1 MWDWQPLWH
10 DACYCL
16 TGATCQL
23 AFGLRTE
30 GMHHVPKTGPALLIA
45 NHQSFVDP
53 LLVGL
58 AAHRRLVYLA
68 RKTLFKRRF
77 LAGLLTSLNVIPV
90 DQEGF
95 AREGL
100 VTLIKLLHAG
110 NAVLIFPE
118 GERSWKGNV
127 QELRPGVHLL
137 IKKTKAPIVPVGVA
151 GAYESWP
158 RTRTLP
164 ILSPVFWPGGKG
176 RMAVS
181 IGKPLD
187 GAALAEMPR
196 GEVLELL
203 HKNLLERRA
212 RAEHLRGVHR

>member
-1 MWDWQPLWH
+1 MEAWHNLWY

-16 TGATCQL
+16 TAATCQL
-23 AFGLRTE
+23 AFGLRAE
-30 GMHHVPKTGPALLIA
+30 GMRHVPKAGPALLIA
-45 NHQSFVDP
+45 NHQSFIDP
-53 LLVGL
+53 VLIGI
-58 AAHRRLVYLA
+58 AAHRRLHYLA
-68 RKTLFKRRF
+68 RKTLFKHPL
-77 LAGLLTSLNVIPV
+77 LARLLTSFNSVPV

-100 VTLIKLLHAG
+100 VTLIRLLG
-110 NAVLIFPE
+110 EGRAVLLFPE

-164 ILSPVFWPGGKG
+164 VLSPVFWPAGKA

-187 GAALAEMPR
+187 GAALAEKPR
-196 GEVLELL
+196 EEVLRLL
-203 HKNLLERRA
+203 HATLLERRA
-212 RAEHLRGVHR
+212 RAEHLRGVNR

>member
-1 MWDWQPLWH
+1 
-10 DACYCL
+10 
-16 TGATCQL
+16 
-23 AFGLRTE
+23 
-30 GMHHVPKTGPALLIA
+30 MHHVPKTGPALVIA
-45 NHQSFVDP
+45 NHQSFIDP
-53 LLVGL
+53 VLIGV
-58 AAHRRLVYLA
+58 AAHRRLCYLA
-68 RKTLFKRRF
+68 RKTLFKHRI
-77 LAGLLTSLNVIPV
+77 LAQLMTSFNAFPV

-100 VTLIKLLHAG
+100 VTLIRLLHDG
-110 NAVLIFPE
+110 QAVLLFPE

-158 RTRTLP
+158 RTRMLP
-164 ILSPVFWPGGKG
+164 ILSPVFWPAGKG

-187 GAALAEMPR
+187 GAALAERPR
-196 GEVLELL
+196 AEVLQLL
-203 HKNLLERRA
+203 HANLLERKA
-212 RAEHLRGVHR
+212 RAEHLRGVDR

>member
-1 MWDWQPLWH
+1 MLDWWSLWY

-16 TGATCQL
+16 NAATCHI
-23 AFGLRTE
+23 AFGLRVE

-45 NHQSFVDP
+45 NHQSFIDP
-53 LLVGL
+53 VLIGV
-58 AAHRRLVYLA
+58 AAHRRLSYLA
-68 RKTLFKRRF
+68 RKTLFKHRL
-77 LAGLLTSLNVIPV
+77 LARLLTSFNVVPV

-100 VTLIKLLHAG
+100 VTVIKLLHQG
-110 NAVLIFPE
+110 RAVLLFPE

-158 RTRTLP
+158 RTRALP
-164 ILSPVFWPGGKG
+164 TLSPVFWPAGKG

-196 GEVLELL
+196 EEVLQRL
-203 HKNLLERRA
+203 HQ
-212 RAEHLRGVHR
+212 HL